1 MQLTSLYLAST
12 SPRRRELLRQIGVQL
27 TTLSVDV
34 DESPLLNESAQAYV
48 QRLSKAKAAAGWRCV
63 ETGQLPWMP
72 VLGSDTSV
80 VLDGAILGKPE
91 DQVQCVETL
100 MSLSGRTHQVMTAV
114 TLQLAE
120 KVVTRLSVTD
130 VTFRD
135 LSEEEV
141 LRYWNSGEPLDKAG
155 GYGIQ
160 GYGAVFVQSIS
171 GSYSGVVGLPIEKT
185 VELLNQFD
193 VPFWQNS

>member
-34 DESPLLNESAQAYV
+34 DETPTRNESAQAYV
-48 QRLSKAKAAAGWRCV
+48 QRLSQAKAAAGWSNV
-63 ETGQLPWMP
+63 ETDKLPWMP

-80 VLDGAILGKPE
+80 VLDGVILGKPE
-91 DQVQCVETL
+91 DKAQCVETL
-100 MSLSGRTHQVMTAV
+100 MLLSGRTHQVMTAV

-120 KVVTRLSVTD
+120 KIGTQLSVTD
-130 VTFRD
+130 VTFRE
-135 LSEEEV
+135 LSEEEA
-141 LRYWNSGEPLDKAG
+141 LRYWDTGEPSDKAG

-160 GYGAVFVQSIS
+160 GYGAVFVENIS

-185 VELLNQFD
+185 VVLLNQFN

>member
-1 MQLTSLYLAST
+1 MQSTSLYLAST

-48 QRLSKAKAAAGWRCV
+48 QRLSQAKAEAGWRCV
-63 ETGQLPWMP
+63 EAGQLPWMP

-80 VLDGAILGKPE
+80 VLDGVILGKPE
-91 DQVQCVETL
+91 DQVQCVEAL
-100 MSLSGRTHQVMTAV
+100 MSLSGKTHQVMTAV

-120 KVVTRLSVTD
+120 KIVTRLSVTD

-141 LRYWNSGEPLDKAG
+141 LCYWDSGEPLDKAG

>member
-1 MQLTSLYLAST
+1 MQSTSVYLAST
-12 SPRRRELLRQIGVQL
+12 SPRRRELLKQIGVQL
-27 TTLSVDV
+27 TMLPVDV
-34 DESPLLNESAQAYV
+34 DETPLPNESAQTYV
-48 QRLSKAKAAAGWRCV
+48 QRLSQAKAGAGWDKV
-63 ETGQLPWMP
+63 EAGQLSLMP

-80 VLDGAILGKPE
+80 VLDGVILGKPE
-91 DQVQCVETL
+91 SKVQCVETL

-120 KVVTRLSVTD
+120 KVATQLSVTE
-130 VTFRD
+130 VTFRV
-135 LSEEEV
+135 LCEKEA
-141 LRYWNSGEPLDKAG
+141 LRYWDTGEPLDKAG

-160 GYGAVFVQSIS
+160 GYGAVFVQCIT

-185 VELLNQFD
+185 VVLLNQFN

>member
-1 MQLTSLYLAST
+1 MQSTSLYLAST

-27 TTLSVDV
+27 TMLSVDV
-34 DESPLLNESAQAYV
+34 DESPLPSESAQAYV
-48 QRLSKAKAAAGWRCV
+48 QRLSQAKAVAGWSRV
-63 ETGQLPWMP
+63 ETDQLPWMP

-80 VLDGAILGKPE
+80 VLDGVILGKPE
-91 DQVQCVETL
+91 DKVQCVETL

-120 KVVTRLSVTD
+120 KVDTQLSVTD
-130 VTFRD
+130 VTFRN

-141 LRYWNSGEPLDKAG
+141 LSYWHSGEPLDKAG

-185 VELLNQFD
+185 VVLLNKFN

>member
-12 SPRRRELLRQIGVQL
+12 SPRRRELLNQIGVQL

-34 DESPLLNESAQAYV
+34 DETPLLNEAAQIYV
-48 QRLSKAKAAAGWRCV
+48 QRLSQAKATAGWSKV
-63 ETGQLPWMP
+63 VTDQLPLKP

-80 VLDGAILGKPE
+80 VLNGVILGKPKNKA
-91 DQVQCVETL
+91 QCIETL

-120 KVVTRLSVTD
+120 KVATQLSMTD
-130 VTFRD
+130 VTFCV
-135 LSEEEV
+135 LSEEDA
-141 LRYWNSGEPLDKAG
+141 LCYWNTGEPLDKAG

-160 GYGAVFVQSIS
+160 GYGAVFVQSIA

-185 VELLNQFD
+185 VVLLKQFN